1 MKTITSILTALLIAV
16 TTTVAA
22 QNNEI
27 FWFNVKVFNQTDK
40 HSHQKQYGV
49 RPYSAKISNGSIK
62 AFSKALWK
70 CTASGQSIA
79 VGPFKTY
86 NQAQDALKLYKMV
99 NDTISPRATNQNR
112 AWFLVKV
119 KITERAHAYQFER
132 MAARVAEGTDKEFSD
147 VLRESLAFKTLAI
160 GPFAESIDAEEAKT
174 LYRLEE

>member
-1 MKTITSILTALLIAV
+1 MKTITALLTAILIAV
-16 TTTVAA
+16 ASSLSA
-22 QNNEI
+22 QNDPI
-27 FWFNVKVFNQTDK
+27 FWFNIKVFNKLEK
-40 HSHQKQYGV
+40 HSRQKQYDI
-49 RPYSAKISNGSIK
+49 RPFSAKISSGSTK

-86 NQAQDALKLYKMV
+86 NQAQNALKLYKMV

-119 KITERAHAYQFER
+119 NITERAHAYQFER
-132 MAARVAEGTDKEFSD
+132 MAARVAEGTEKEFSD

>member
-1 MKTITSILTALLIAV
+1 M
-16 TTTVAA
+16 
-22 QNNEI
+22 
-27 FWFNVKVFNQTDK
+27 KVFNLTDK

-99 NDTISPRATNQNR
+99 NDTITPRATNQNR

-119 KITERAHAYQFER
+119 NITERAHAYQFER
-132 MAARVAEGTDKEFSD
+132 MAARVWQKARKKSSATCSARVSHSKPWQS
-147 VLRESLAFKTLAI
+147 VLLPKASTPKRPKL
-160 GPFAESIDAEEAKT
+160 SIVLKNN
-174 LYRLEE
+174 

>member
-16 TTTVAA
+16 ATTVSA

-79 VGPFKTY
+79 V
-86 NQAQDALKLYKMV
+86 
-99 NDTISPRATNQNR
+99 ATNQNR

-132 MAARVAEGTDKEFSD
+132 MAARVAEGTEKEFSD

-160 GPFAESIDAEEAKT
+160 GPFAESIDADEAKT